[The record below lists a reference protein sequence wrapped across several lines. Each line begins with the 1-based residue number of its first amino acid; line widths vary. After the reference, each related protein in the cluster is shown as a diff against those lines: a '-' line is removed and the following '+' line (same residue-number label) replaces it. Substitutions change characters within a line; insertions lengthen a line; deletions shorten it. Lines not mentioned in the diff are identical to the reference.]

1 MLGGFPI
8 HFYTDELPEPRVAV
22 PYWSLER
29 MQFKGTSVLLHIS
42 EPDASDVILS
52 GRKFVALGFTKVENF
67 KVYWFVCR
75 LTVYL
80 VLSQTA
86 GFLFFLFFVII
97 IYVSSLQSPTLR
109 HFTPSDSLRTY
120 ENRTNNHMKPLTRLA
135 PKRLRYAACCL
146 YKLSVCRQWSQKW
159 PQQRAEY

>member
-1 MLGGFPI
+1 MLGGFPV
-8 HFYTDELPEPRVAV
+8 HFYTGKLPEPGVAV
-22 PYWSLER
+22 PYWLLER
-29 MQFKGTSVLLHIS
+29 MQFKGTNVLRDFS
-42 EPDASDVILS
+42 ELEASDVILS

-86 GFLFFLFFVII
+86 DFIFFFFLII
-97 IYVSSLQSPTLR
+97 MYVSSLQSPTLR

-135 PKRLRYAACCL
+135 PKRVRYAVCCL
-146 YKLSVCRQWSQKW
+146 CKLSVCKQWSQK
-159 PQQRAEY
+159 

>member
-8 HFYTDELPEPRVAV
+8 HFYTGELLEPRVAV

-42 EPDASDVILS
+42 DLEASDVILS
-52 GRKFVALGFTKVENF
+52 GRKFVALGFTKVQNF

-86 GFLFFLFFVII
+86 GFFFFFLIFCNNNNIRLLSP
-97 IYVSSLQSPTLR
+97 VSHS
-109 HFTPSDSLRTY
+109 
-120 ENRTNNHMKPLTRLA
+120 
-135 PKRLRYAACCL
+135 
-146 YKLSVCRQWSQKW
+146 
-159 PQQRAEY
+159 